1 MIPFLRNGVFLLPV
15 PPQPEGEGSALR
27 RQIEWLWKNMDAPYR
42 RRHVIALCI
51 CAFTCLLLLVNPA
64 LSRRLIDDVIMAG
77 NPDPLLPILAVML
90 AVKLGREGLRYMM
103 VIFLEKDSQNVV
115 FNLRRRLFTKMQYN
129 DMCFFDSHRTGDLMT
144 RMSADLDWCRHFLS
158 YIDYRI
164 IDAVCTFVFATVYL
178 TIVNWKLTL
187 LLIVITPVLLL
198 ITKFFSKH
206 VRPRFV
212 FMREKLSEMNTAA
225 QENIAGNRV
234 VKAFAREE
242 YEKERFEQKN
252 RAFMNSHLRI
262 NKLWLTFFPVIEL
275 LVNAI
280 QLVTVFVGGLFIIQG
295 ELTPGELAIFTGL
308 SWAVSNPMRE
318 MGNLINGLQR
328 FSTSAAKVTDLYYAT
343 PSITDETDATAH
355 EQVRGGIEFD
365 HVSFCFDQKP
375 VLTDVTFSVQPG
387 QTVAV
392 MGPTGSGKTTL
403 IHLLARFYDVTEGE
417 IRVDGCNVK
426 QWRLRELRGGI
437 GTATQDVFLFSDT
450 VEGNIAFGNQ
460 ELTLD
465 EVKDFARRA
474 DAAEFAEKLPE
485 GYDTII
491 GERGVGLSGGQRQRI
506 ALARALAVRPGILVM
521 DDTTSAVD
529 SETEQYIQ
537 DQLRHLPF
545 ECTKFIIAQRIS
557 SMRDADLILVLEDGR
572 ITEQGTHRELLE
584 KRGYYW
590 QTYCLQYGISIQGV
604 EAAATTD
611 DRDPVRTEAAEV

>member
-1 MIPFLRNGVFLLPV
+1 MRKQFR
-15 PPQPEGEGSALR
+15 
-27 RQIEWLWKNMDAPYR
+27 WLWENMDPPCR
-42 RRHVIALCI
+42 RRHVAGLCI

-64 LSRRLIDDVIMAG
+64 LSRRLIDDVIMAQ
-77 NPDPLLPILAVML
+77 NPDPLLGILGVML
-90 AVKLGREGLRYMM
+90 AVKLGREGLRYLM
-103 VIFLEKDSQNVV
+103 VMIMEVDSQNLV
-115 FNLRRRLFTKMQYN
+115 FNLRRRLFGKMQYN
-129 DMCFFDSHRTGDLMT
+129 DMRFFDSHRTGDLMT

-187 LLIVITPVLLL
+187 LLIAITPVLLF
-198 ITKFFSKH
+198 ITKFFSRH

-242 YEKERFEQKN
+242 YEKERFEEKN
-252 RAFMNSHLRI
+252 TAFMNSHLRI
-262 NKLWLTFFPVIEL
+262 NKLWLTFFPMIEL

-280 QLVTVFVGGLFIIQG
+280 QLVTVFVGGLFIIRG
-295 ELTPGELAIFTGL
+295 ELTPGELAVFTGL

-318 MGNLINGLQR
+318 LGNLINDLQR
-328 FSTSAAKVTDLYYAT
+328 FSTSAAKVMELYYSR
-343 PSITDETDATAH
+343 PEITDAPDAEEH
-355 EQVRGGIEFD
+355 ERIRGQIEFD
-365 HVSFCFDQKP
+365 HVSFRIDSKP
-375 VLTDVTFSVQPG
+375 ILEDVSFRVEPG

-403 IHLLARFYDVTEGE
+403 IHLLARFYDATDGE
-417 IRVDGCNVK
+417 VRVDGCDVRRWK
-426 QWRLRELRGGI
+426 LSQLRGGI

-450 VEGNIAFGNQ
+450 VEGNIAFGSQ
-460 ELTLD
+460 DLTLD

-506 ALARALAVRPGILVM
+506 ALARAMAVRPGILVM

-537 DQLRHLPF
+537 DQLRHLPYD
-545 ECTKFIIAQRIS
+545 CTKFIIAQRIS
-557 SMRDADLILVLEDGR
+557 SMRDADLILVLQDGR

-584 KRGYYW
+584 KKGYYW
-590 QTYCLQYGISIQGV
+590 QTWCLQYGMPMDEKAV
-604 EAAATTD
+604 M
-611 DRDPVRTEAAEV
+611 

>member
-1 MIPFLRNGVFLLPV
+1 MLKQISWLLNHMEKPF
-15 PPQPEGEGSALR
+15 
-27 RQIEWLWKNMDAPYR
+27 R
-42 RRHVIALCI
+42 RRHIIALCV
-51 CAFTCLLLLVNPA
+51 CAFSCVLLLVNPA
-64 LSRRLIDDVIMAG
+64 LSQRLIDDVIMPG

-90 AVKLGREGLRYMM
+90 IVKLGREGMRYLM
-103 VIFLEKDSQNVV
+103 VIALEQGSQNVIY
-115 FNLRRRLFTKMQYN
+115 NLRRSLFTKMQYS
-129 DMCFFDSHRTGDLMT
+129 DMRFFDKHRTGDLMT

-187 LLIVITPVLLL
+187 LLIVITPVLLV
-198 ITKFFSKH
+198 ISKFFSKH

-212 FMREKLSEMNTAA
+212 FMREKLADMNTAA

-234 VKAFAREE
+234 VKAFARED
-242 YEKERFEQKN
+242 YEKARFEEKN
-252 RAFMNSHLRI
+252 TAFMNSHLRI
-262 NKLWLTFFPVIEL
+262 NKLWLTFFPMIEL

-295 ELTPGELAIFTGL
+295 ELTPGQLAIFTGL

-318 MGNLINGLQR
+318 LGNLINDLQR
-328 FSTSAAKVTDLYYAT
+328 FSTSAAKVMEIYYSQPAV
-343 PSITDETDATAH
+343 TDAPDAVSH
-355 EQVRGGIEFD
+355 ERVRGKIEFD
-365 HVSFCFDQKP
+365 HVSFRYDQNA

-417 IRVDGCNVK
+417 IRVDDCNVK
-426 QWRLRELRGGI
+426 QWRLQDLRGGI

-450 VEGNIAFGNQ
+450 AEGNIAFGNQ
-460 ELTLD
+460 DLTLD
-465 EVKDFARRA
+465 DVKDFARRA

-537 DQLRHLPF
+537 EQLRCLPF
-545 ECTKFIIAQRIS
+545 ECTKFVIAQRIS
-557 SMRDADLILVLEDGR
+557 SMRDADLILVLKNGR

-590 QTYCLQYGISIQGV
+590 QTYCLQYGIAMQ
-604 EAAATTD
+604 
-611 DRDPVRTEAAEV
+611 AEVQDGSK

>member
-1 MIPFLRNGVFLLPV
+1 MGK
-15 PPQPEGEGSALR
+15 
-27 RQIEWLWKNMDAPYR
+27 QIRWLWENMDKPYQK
-42 RRHVIALCI
+42 RHIIALCVCVI
-51 CAFTCLLLLVNPA
+51 TCALLLVNPA
-64 LSRRLIDDVIMAG
+64 LSRRLIDEVIVAQ
-77 NPDPLLPILAVML
+77 NPDPLMDILMLML
-90 AVKLGREGLRYMM
+90 AVKLGREGMRYLM
-103 VIFLEKDSQNVV
+103 VIFLEKASQNVI
-115 FNLRRRLFTKMQYN
+115 FNLRRRLFEKMQYI

-164 IDAVCTFVFATVYL
+164 IDAACTFLFATVYL
-178 TIVNWKLTL
+178 SIVNWKLTL

-252 RAFMNSHLRI
+252 RAFMDSHLRI
-262 NKLWLTFFPVIEL
+262 NKLWLTFFPMVEL

-280 QLVTVFVGGLFIIQG
+280 QLVTVFVGGLFIIRG

-318 MGNLINGLQR
+318 LGNLINDLQR
-328 FSTSAAKVTDLYYAT
+328 FSTSAAKVMELHYGK
-343 PSITDETDATAH
+343 PEIVDAPDAMAH
-355 EQVRGGIEFD
+355 ERMQGQIEFD
-365 HVSFCFDQKP
+365 HVSFGIDSKP
-375 VLTDVTFSVQPG
+375 ILSDVTFSVLPG

-403 IHLLARFYDVTEGE
+403 IQLLARFYDVTEGQ
-417 IRVDGCNVK
+417 IRVDGCDVK
-426 QWRLRELRGGI
+426 QWKLKELRGDI

-460 ELTLD
+460 ALTLD

-474 DAAEFAEKLPE
+474 DASEFAEKLPE

-506 ALARALAVRPGILVM
+506 ALARALAVRPSILVM

-529 SETEQYIQ
+529 SETELYIQ
-537 DQLRHLPF
+537 NQLRSLPF
-545 ECTKFIIAQRIS
+545 PCTKFIIAQRIS
-557 SMRDADLILVLEDGR
+557 SMRDADLILVLQDGK

-590 QTYCLQYGISIQGV
+590 QTYCLQYGIPME
-604 EAAATTD
+604 EA
-611 DRDPVRTEAAEV
+611 V

>member
-1 MIPFLRNGVFLLPV
+1 MLK
-15 PPQPEGEGSALR
+15 
-27 RQIEWLWKNMDAPYR
+27 QIRWLMMNMDKKYR
-42 RRHVIALCI
+42 LRHI
-51 CAFTCLLLLVNPA
+51 CALSICVLTCLLLLVNPA
-64 LSRRLIDDVIMAG
+64 LTSRLIDEVIVAQ
-77 NPDPLLPILAVML
+77 NPDPLLSILAVML
-90 AVKLGREGLRYMM
+90 AVKLGREGLRYLM
-103 VIFLEKDSQNVV
+103 VIFLETDSQNVI
-115 FNLRRRLFTKMQYN
+115 FNLRSRLFTKLQYN
-129 DMCFFDSHRTGDLMT
+129 DLSFFDRHRTGDLMT

-164 IDAVCTFVFATVYL
+164 IDAVCTFLFATVYL
-178 TIVNWKLTL
+178 AIVNWKLTL

-242 YEKERFEQKN
+242 YEKERFEEKN
-252 RAFMNSHLRI
+252 QAFMDSHLRI
-262 NKLWLTFFPVIEL
+262 NKLWLTFFPMIEL

-280 QLVTVFVGGLFIIQG
+280 QLVTVFVGGLFIIRG
-295 ELTPGELAIFTGL
+295 ELTPGQLAVFTGL

-318 MGNLINGLQR
+318 LGNLINDLQR
-328 FSTSAAKVTDLYYAT
+328 FSTSAAKVMELDLGR
-343 PSITDETDATAH
+343 PEIVDAPDALDH
-355 EQVRGGIEFD
+355 GRMEGSIEFD
-365 HVSFCFDQKP
+365 HVSFKMDSQP
-375 VLTDVTFSVQPG
+375 ILTDVSFSVQPG

-403 IHLLARFYDVTEGE
+403 IHLLARFYDVTDGAV
-417 IRVDGCNVK
+417 RVDGCDVR
-426 QWRLRELRGGI
+426 QWKLQQLRGGI

-460 ELTLD
+460 ELTVE
-465 EVKDFARRA
+465 EVRDFARRA
-474 DAAEFAEKLPE
+474 DAAEFIERLPE

-506 ALARALAVRPGILVM
+506 ALARALAVRPSILIM

-537 DQLRHLPF
+537 RQLRSLPF
-545 ECTKFIIAQRIS
+545 DCTKFIIAQRIS
-557 SMRDADLILVLEDGR
+557 SMRDADLILVLQDGK
-572 ITEQGTHRELLE
+572 ISESGTHEELLK

-590 QTYCLQYGISIQGV
+590 QTYCLQYGISME
-604 EAAATTD
+604 EA
-611 DRDPVRTEAAEV
+611 V

>member
-1 MIPFLRNGVFLLPV
+1 
-15 PPQPEGEGSALR
+15 
-27 RQIEWLWKNMDAPYR
+27 MDKPYR
-42 RRHVIALCI
+42 RRHIAALCI
-51 CAFTCLLLLVNPA
+51 SAFTCLLLLVNPA
-64 LSRRLIDDVIMAG
+64 LTQRLIDEVIVAG
-77 NPDPLLPILAVML
+77 NPDPLLSILGIML
-90 AVKLGREGLRYMM
+90 VVKLGREGLRYLM
-103 VIFLEKDSQNVV
+103 VIFLETDSQNVV
-115 FNLRRRLFTKMQYN
+115 YNLRRSLFAKMQYN
-129 DMCFFDSHRTGDLMT
+129 DMRFFDEHRTGDLMT

-164 IDAVCTFVFATVYL
+164 IDAVCTFLFATLYL

-187 LLIVITPVLLL
+187 LLIVITPILLL

-206 VRPRFV
+206 VRPRFM

-242 YEKERFEQKN
+242 FEKERFEQKN
-252 RAFMNSHLRI
+252 RAFMDSNLSI
-262 NKLWLTFFPVIEL
+262 NKLWLTFFPIIEL

-280 QLVTVFVGGLFIIQG
+280 QLVTVFVGGLFIING
-295 ELTPGELAIFTGL
+295 ELTPGQLAVFTGL

-318 MGNLINGLQR
+318 LGNLINDLQR
-328 FSTSAAKVTDLYYAT
+328 FSTSAAKVMELHYGRPEITDLPEAK
-343 PSITDETDATAH
+343 EH
-355 EQVRGGIEFD
+355 GRMQGQIEFD
-365 HVSFCFDQKP
+365 HVSFRVDNKQI
-375 VLTDVTFSVQPG
+375 LRDVTFSVQPG

-403 IHLLARFYDVTEGE
+403 IHLLARFYDVTEGAV
-417 IRVDGCNVK
+417 RVDGCDVREWKLK
-426 QWRLRELRGGI
+426 QLRGGI

-465 EVKDFARRA
+465 EVKDYARRA
-474 DAAEFAEKLPE
+474 DAAEFVEKLPE

-506 ALARALAVRPGILVM
+506 ALARALAVKPSILIM

-537 DQLRHLPF
+537 QLLRNLPF
-545 ECTKFIIAQRIS
+545 ACTKFIIAQRIS
-557 SMRDADLILVLEDGR
+557 SMREADLILVLQNGK
-572 ITEQGTHRELLE
+572 ITESGTHQELLQ
-584 KRGYYW
+584 KKGYYW
-590 QTYCLQYGISIQGV
+590 QTYCLQYGIPQK
-604 EAAATTD
+604 EA
-611 DRDPVRTEAAEV
+611 V

>member
-1 MIPFLRNGVFLLPV
+1 MHKQF
-15 PPQPEGEGSALR
+15 
-27 RQIEWLWKNMDAPYR
+27 EWLWKNMDAPFR
-42 RRHVIALCI
+42 RRHVIALCV

-77 NPDPLLPILAVML
+77 NPEPLLSILAVML
-90 AVKLGREGLRYMM
+90 VVKLGREGLRYMM

-115 FNLRRRLFTKMQYN
+115 FNLRRRLFTKMQYS
-129 DMCFFDSHRTGDLMT
+129 DMPFFDAHRTGDLMT
-144 RMSADLDWCRHFLS
+144 RMSADLDWCRHFLA

-164 IDAVCTFVFATVYL
+164 IDAVCTFVFATIYL
-178 TIVNWKLTL
+178 VTVNWKLTL
-187 LLIVITPVLLL
+187 LLIVITPILLVISRFL
-198 ITKFFSKH
+198 SRHI
-206 VRPRFV
+206 RPRFM
-212 FMREKLSEMNTAA
+212 FMRERLADMNTAA

-242 YEKERFEQKN
+242 YEKERFEKKN
-252 RAFMNSHLRI
+252 KAFMDSHLRI
-262 NKLWLTFFPVIEL
+262 NKLWLSFFPVIEL

-318 MGNLINGLQR
+318 LGNLINDLQR
-328 FSTSAAKVTDLYYAT
+328 FSTSAAKVMELYYANS
-343 PSITDETDATAH
+343 SIADAPDAVTH
-355 EQVRGGIEFD
+355 ERIQGKIEFD
-365 HVSFCFDQKP
+365 HVSFAYGNKP
-375 VLTDVTFSVQPG
+375 VLTDVSFSVEPG
-387 QTVAV
+387 KTVAV

-403 IHLLARFYDVTEGE
+403 ISLLARFYDVTEGAV
-417 IRVDGCNVK
+417 RVDGCDVK
-426 QWRLRELRGGI
+426 QWKLDELRGGI
-437 GTATQDVFLFSDT
+437 GTATQDVFLFSET

-474 DAAEFAEKLPE
+474 DAAEFADKLPE

-506 ALARALAVRPGILVM
+506 ALARAMAVRPGILIM

-557 SMRDADLILVLEDGR
+557 SMRDADLILVLQDGK
-572 ITEQGTHRELLE
+572 ITEQGTHKELLE
-584 KRGYYW
+584 RRGYYW
-590 QTYCLQYGISIQGV
+590 QTYCLQYGL
-604 EAAATTD
+604 EMK
-611 DRDPVRTEAAEV
+611 EVG

>member
-1 MIPFLRNGVFLLPV
+1 MLK
-15 PPQPEGEGSALR
+15 
-27 RQIEWLWKNMDAPYR
+27 QIRWLMMNMDKKYR
-42 RRHVIALCI
+42 LRHI
-51 CAFTCLLLLVNPA
+51 CALSICVLTCLLLLVNPA
-64 LSRRLIDDVIMAG
+64 LTSRLIDEVIVAQ
-77 NPDPLLPILAVML
+77 NPDPLLSILAVML
-90 AVKLGREGLRYMM
+90 AVKLGREGLRYLM
-103 VIFLEKDSQNVV
+103 VIFLETDSQNVI
-115 FNLRRRLFTKMQYN
+115 FNLRSRLFTKLQYN
-129 DMCFFDSHRTGDLMT
+129 DLSFFDRHRTGDLMT

-164 IDAVCTFVFATVYL
+164 IDAVCTFLFATVYL
-178 TIVNWKLTL
+178 AIVNWKLTL

-242 YEKERFEQKN
+242 YEKERFEEKN
-252 RAFMNSHLRI
+252 QAFMDSHLRI
-262 NKLWLTFFPVIEL
+262 NKLWLTFFPMIEL

-280 QLVTVFVGGLFIIQG
+280 QLVTVFVGGLFIIRG
-295 ELTPGELAIFTGL
+295 ELTPGQLAIFTGL

-318 MGNLINGLQR
+318 LGNLINDLSR
-328 FSTSAAKVTDLYYAT
+328 FSTSAAKVMELQYAQ
-343 PSITDETDATAH
+343 SEINDAEDAEDH
-355 EQVRGGIEFD
+355 DRVRGQIEFD
-365 HVSFCFDQKP
+365 HVSFAIDGKP
-375 VLTDVTFSVQPG
+375 ILKDVTFRAEAG

-403 IHLLARFYDVTEGE
+403 ISLLARFYDVTGGQV
-417 IRVDGCNVK
+417 RVDGCDVK
-426 QWRLRELRGGI
+426 QWKLHQLRAGI

-450 VEGNIAFGNQ
+450 VEGNIAFGAQ
-460 ELTLD
+460 DLTLD
-465 EVKDFARRA
+465 EVKDYARRA
-474 DAAEFAEKLPE
+474 DAAEFVDKLPE

-506 ALARALAVRPGILVM
+506 ALARAMAVKPGILVL

-537 DQLRHLPF
+537 QQLRELPF

-557 SMRDADLILVLEDGR
+557 SMRDADLILVVEDGR
-572 ITEQGTHRELLE
+572 VTEQGTHRELLE

-590 QTYCLQYGISIQGV
+590 QTYCLQYGIPMDGSAAGETGE
-604 EAAATTD
+604 EALQHGQ
-611 DRDPVRTEAAEV
+611 E

>member
-1 MIPFLRNGVFLLPV
+1 MRKQF
-15 PPQPEGEGSALR
+15 
-27 RQIEWLWKNMDAPYR
+27 EWLWMNMDAPYR
-42 RRHVIALCI
+42 RRHVIALCV

-77 NPDPLLPILAVML
+77 NPDPLLSILAVML

-103 VIFLEKDSQNVV
+103 VIFLETDSQNVV
-115 FNLRRRLFTKMQYN
+115 FNLRRTLFTKMQYS
-129 DMCFFDSHRTGDLMT
+129 DMPFFDAHRTGDLMT

-164 IDAVCTFVFATVYL
+164 IDAVCTFLFATVYL
-178 TIVNWKLTL
+178 VTVNWKLTL
-187 LLIVITPVLLL
+187 LLIVITPILLV
-198 ITKFFSKH
+198 ITKVLSRH
-206 VRPRFV
+206 IRPRFV
-212 FMREKLSEMNTAA
+212 FMRERLAEMNTAA

-242 YEKERFEQKN
+242 YEKDRFEKKN
-252 RAFMNSHLRI
+252 RAFMDSHLRI
-262 NKLWLTFFPVIEL
+262 NKLWLSFFPVIEL

-280 QLVTVFVGGLFIIQG
+280 QLVTVFVGGLFIIRG

-318 MGNLINGLQR
+318 LGNLINDLQR
-328 FSTSAAKVTDLYYAT
+328 FSTSAAKVMELYYT
-343 PSITDETDATAH
+343 VPSIVDAPDAVTH
-355 EQVRGGIEFD
+355 ERVQGKIEFD
-365 HVSFCFDQKP
+365 HVSFSFDSKP
-375 VLTDVTFSVQPG
+375 VLNDVSFSVEPG

-403 IHLLARFYDVTEGE
+403 ISLLARFYDVTEGSV
-417 IRVDGCNVK
+417 RVDSCDVK
-426 QWRLRELRGGI
+426 QWKLDELRSGI

-460 ELTLD
+460 DLTLD

-474 DAAEFAEKLPE
+474 DAAEFADKLPD

-506 ALARALAVRPGILVM
+506 ALARALAVRPGILIM

-545 ECTKFIIAQRIS
+545 DCTKFIIAQRIS
-557 SMRDADLILVLEDGR
+557 SMRDADLILVLQDGR
-572 ITEQGTHRELLE
+572 ITEQGTHKELLE
-584 KRGYYW
+584 MRGYYW
-590 QTYCLQYGISIQGV
+590 QTYCLQYGLSLK
-604 EAAATTD
+604 
-611 DRDPVRTEAAEV
+611 EVG

>member
-1 MIPFLRNGVFLLPV
+1 MLRN
-15 PPQPEGEGSALR
+15 
-27 RQIEWLWKNMDAPYR
+27 QIKWLWENMDAPFR
-42 RRHVIALCI
+42 RRHVIALCLSV
-51 CAFTCLLLLVNPA
+51 FTCMLLLVNPA
-64 LSRRLIDDVIMAG
+64 LSQRLIDDVIVAQ
-77 NPDPLLPILAVML
+77 NPDPLLAILAVML
-90 AVKLGREGLRYMM
+90 VVKLGREGLRYLM
-103 VIFLEKDSQNVV
+103 VVFLEKGSQNVI
-115 FNLRRRLFTKMQYN
+115 FNLRRRLFEKLQYN
-129 DMCFFDSHRTGDLMT
+129 DMRFFDDHRTGDLMT
-144 RMSADLDWCRHFLS
+144 RMSADLDWCRHFLA

-164 IDAVCTFVFATVYL
+164 IDAACTFLFATVYL
-178 TIVNWKLTL
+178 FFVNWKLTL
-187 LLIVITPVLLL
+187 LLIVITPILLL

-242 YEKERFEQKN
+242 YEKQRFEEKS

-262 NKLWLTFFPVIEL
+262 NKLWLTFFPMIEL

-280 QLVTVFVGGLFIIQG
+280 QLVTVFVGGLFIIYG
-295 ELTPGELAIFTGL
+295 ELTPGQLAIFTGL

-318 MGNLINGLQR
+318 LGNLINDLQR
-328 FSTSAAKVTDLYYAT
+328 FSTSAAKVMELHYGK
-343 PSITDETDATAH
+343 PEIVDAPDAVEH
-355 EQVRGGIEFD
+355 GRMEGKIEFRN
-365 HVSFCFDQKP
+365 VSFKIDTKEI
-375 VLTDVTFSVQPG
+375 LSDVSFAVQPG

-392 MGPTGSGKTTL
+392 MGPTGGGKTTL
-403 IHLLARFYDVTEGE
+403 IHLLSRFYDVTEGE
-417 IRVDGCNVK
+417 VLVDDCDVK
-426 QWRLRELRGGI
+426 QWKLQQLRGGI

-474 DAAEFAEKLPE
+474 DAAEFVEHLPE

-506 ALARALAVRPGILVM
+506 ALARALAVKPSILVM

-529 SETEQYIQ
+529 SETELYIQ
-537 DQLRHLPF
+537 DQLRNLPF
-545 ECTKFIIAQRIS
+545 ACTKFIIAQRIS
-557 SMRDADLILVLEDGR
+557 SMRDADLILVMQNGR

-590 QTYCLQYGISIQGV
+590 QTYCLQYGIPME
-604 EAAATTD
+604 EA
-611 DRDPVRTEAAEV
+611 V

>member
-1 MIPFLRNGVFLLPV
+1 
-15 PPQPEGEGSALR
+15 
-27 RQIEWLWKNMDAPYR
+27 MDAPFQ
-42 RRHVIALCI
+42 RRHVIALCV

-77 NPDPLLPILAVML
+77 NPDPLLSILAVML

-115 FNLRRRLFTKMQYN
+115 FNLRRRLFTKMQYS
-129 DMCFFDSHRTGDLMT
+129 DMPFFDAHRTGDLMT
-144 RMSADLDWCRHFLS
+144 RMSADLDWCRHFLA

-164 IDAVCTFVFATVYL
+164 IDAVCTFAFATVYL
-178 TIVNWKLTL
+178 VTVNWKLTL
-187 LLIVITPVLLL
+187 LLIVITPVLLVISRFL
-198 ITKFFSKH
+198 SRHI
-206 VRPRFV
+206 RPRFM
-212 FMREKLSEMNTAA
+212 FMRERLADMNTAA

-242 YEKERFEQKN
+242 YEKERFEKKN
-252 RAFMNSHLRI
+252 KAFMDSHLRI
-262 NKLWLTFFPVIEL
+262 NKLWLSFFPVIEL

-318 MGNLINGLQR
+318 LGNLINDLQR
-328 FSTSAAKVTDLYYAT
+328 FSTSAAKVMELYYSTSSVQDT
-343 PSITDETDATAH
+343 PDAVPH
-355 EQVRGGIEFD
+355 EKVLGGIEFD
-365 HVSFCFDQKP
+365 HVSFSYDSKP
-375 VLTDVTFSVQPG
+375 VLTDVTFSVEPG

-403 IHLLARFYDVTEGE
+403 ISLLARFYDVTEGMV
-417 IRVDGCNVK
+417 RVDGCDVK
-426 QWRLRELRGGI
+426 QWKLDELRGGI

-450 VEGNIAFGNQ
+450 VEGNIAFGDQ
-460 ELTLD
+460 DLTLD

-506 ALARALAVRPGILVM
+506 ALARALTMPKKTAAYQAPAADARAEEYAKKLSRMVAF
-521 DDTTSAVD
+521 DTVSVPETMIFLLYSSRFSAQF
-529 SETEQYIQ
+529 SFSRT
-537 DQLRHLPF
+537 F
-545 ECTKFIIAQRIS
+545 
-557 SMRDADLILVLEDGR
+557 LVLMKK
-572 ITEQGTHRELLE
+572 L
-584 KRGYYW
+584 
-590 QTYCLQYGISIQGV
+590 
-604 EAAATTD
+604 A
-611 DRDPVRTEAAEV
+611 

>member
-1 MIPFLRNGVFLLPV
+1 MRKQF
-15 PPQPEGEGSALR
+15 
-27 RQIEWLWKNMDAPYR
+27 EWLWKNMDAPFR
-42 RRHVIALCI
+42 RRHVIALCV

-77 NPDPLLPILAVML
+77 NPEPLLSILAVML

-103 VIFLEKDSQNVV
+103 IIFLEKDSQNVV
-115 FNLRRRLFTKMQYN
+115 FNLRRRLFTKMQYS
-129 DMCFFDSHRTGDLMT
+129 DMPFFDAHRTGDLMT
-144 RMSADLDWCRHFLS
+144 RMSADLDWCRHFLA

-178 TIVNWKLTL
+178 VTVNWKLTL
-187 LLIVITPVLLL
+187 LLIVITPVLLVISRFL
-198 ITKFFSKH
+198 SRHI
-206 VRPRFV
+206 RPRFM
-212 FMREKLSEMNTAA
+212 FMRERLADMNTAA

-242 YEKERFEQKN
+242 YEKERFEKKN
-252 RAFMNSHLRI
+252 KAFMDSHLRI
-262 NKLWLTFFPVIEL
+262 NKLWLSFFPVIEL

-318 MGNLINGLQR
+318 LGNLINDLQR
-328 FSTSAAKVTDLYYAT
+328 FSTSAAKVMELYYANS
-343 PSITDETDATAH
+343 SIADAPDAVTH
-355 EQVRGGIEFD
+355 ERIQGKIEFD
-365 HVSFCFDQKP
+365 HVSFAYDSKP
-375 VLTDVTFSVQPG
+375 VLTDVSFSVEPG
-387 QTVAV
+387 KTVAV

-403 IHLLARFYDVTEGE
+403 ISLLARFYDVTEGAV
-417 IRVDGCNVK
+417 RVDGCDVK
-426 QWRLRELRGGI
+426 QWKLDELRGGI

-474 DAAEFAEKLPE
+474 DAAEFTDKLPE

-506 ALARALAVRPGILVM
+506 ALARALAVRPGILIM

-557 SMRDADLILVLEDGR
+557 SMRDADLILVLQDGK
-572 ITEQGTHRELLE
+572 ITEQGTHKELLE

-590 QTYCLQYGISIQGV
+590 QTYCLQYGL
-604 EAAATTD
+604 EMK
-611 DRDPVRTEAAEV
+611 EVG

>member
-1 MIPFLRNGVFLLPV
+1 MLK
-15 PPQPEGEGSALR
+15 
-27 RQIEWLWKNMDAPYR
+27 QIRWLMMNMDKKYR
-42 RRHVIALCI
+42 LRHI
-51 CAFTCLLLLVNPA
+51 CALSICVLTCLLLLVNPA
-64 LSRRLIDDVIMAG
+64 LTSRLIDEVIVAQ
-77 NPDPLLPILAVML
+77 NPDPLLSILAVML
-90 AVKLGREGLRYMM
+90 AVKLGREGLRYLM
-103 VIFLEKDSQNVV
+103 VIFLETDSQNVI
-115 FNLRRRLFTKMQYN
+115 FNLRSRLFTKLQYN
-129 DMCFFDSHRTGDLMT
+129 DLSFFDRHRTGDLMT

-164 IDAVCTFVFATVYL
+164 IDAVCTFLFATVYL
-178 TIVNWKLTL
+178 AIVNWKLTL

-242 YEKERFEQKN
+242 YEKERFEEKN
-252 RAFMNSHLRI
+252 QAFMDSHLRI
-262 NKLWLTFFPVIEL
+262 NKLWLTFFPMIEL

-280 QLVTVFVGGLFIIQG
+280 QLVTVFVGGLFIIRG
-295 ELTPGELAIFTGL
+295 ELTPGQLAVFTGL

-318 MGNLINGLQR
+318 LGNLINDLQR
-328 FSTSAAKVTDLYYAT
+328 FSTSAAKVMELDLGR
-343 PSITDETDATAH
+343 PEIVDAPDALDH
-355 EQVRGGIEFD
+355 GRMEGGIEFD
-365 HVSFCFDQKP
+365 HVSFKMDSQP
-375 VLTDVTFSVQPG
+375 ILTDVSFSVQPG

-403 IHLLARFYDVTEGE
+403 IHLLARFYDVTDGAV
-417 IRVDGCNVK
+417 RVDGCDVR
-426 QWRLRELRGGI
+426 QWKLQQLRGGI

-460 ELTLD
+460 ELTVE
-465 EVKDFARRA
+465 EVRDFARRA
-474 DAAEFAEKLPE
+474 DAAEFIERLPE

-506 ALARALAVRPGILVM
+506 ALARALAVRPSILIM

-537 DQLRHLPF
+537 HQLRSLPF
-545 ECTKFIIAQRIS
+545 DCTKFIIAQRIS
-557 SMRDADLILVLEDGR
+557 SMRDADLILVLQDGK
-572 ITEQGTHRELLE
+572 ISESGTHEELLK

-590 QTYCLQYGISIQGV
+590 QTYCLQYGISME
-604 EAAATTD
+604 EA
-611 DRDPVRTEAAEV
+611 V

>member
-1 MIPFLRNGVFLLPV
+1 
-15 PPQPEGEGSALR
+15 
-27 RQIEWLWKNMDAPYR
+27 MDAPFR
-42 RRHVIALCI
+42 RRHVIALCV

-77 NPDPLLPILAVML
+77 NPDPLLSILAVML

-115 FNLRRRLFTKMQYN
+115 FNLRRRLFTKMQYS
-129 DMCFFDSHRTGDLMT
+129 DMPFFDAHRTGDLMT
-144 RMSADLDWCRHFLS
+144 RMSADLDWCRHFLA

-164 IDAVCTFVFATVYL
+164 IDAVCTFAFATVYL
-178 TIVNWKLTL
+178 VTVNWKLTL
-187 LLIVITPVLLL
+187 LLIVITPVLLVISRFL
-198 ITKFFSKH
+198 SRHI
-206 VRPRFV
+206 RPRFM
-212 FMREKLSEMNTAA
+212 FMRERLADMNTAA

-242 YEKERFEQKN
+242 YEKERFEKKN
-252 RAFMNSHLRI
+252 KAFMDSHLRI
-262 NKLWLTFFPVIEL
+262 NKLWLSFFPVIEL

-318 MGNLINGLQR
+318 LGNLINDLQR
-328 FSTSAAKVTDLYYAT
+328 FSTSAAKVMELYYSTSSVQDT
-343 PSITDETDATAH
+343 PDAVPH
-355 EQVRGGIEFD
+355 EKVLGGIEFD
-365 HVSFCFDQKP
+365 HVSFSYDSKP
-375 VLTDVTFSVQPG
+375 VLTDVTFSVEPG

-403 IHLLARFYDVTEGE
+403 ISLLARFYDVTEGMV
-417 IRVDGCNVK
+417 RVDGCDVK
-426 QWRLRELRGGI
+426 QWKLDELRGGI

-450 VEGNIAFGNQ
+450 VEGNIAFGDQ
-460 ELTLD
+460 DLTLD

-506 ALARALAVRPGILVM
+506 ALARALAVRPGILIM

-557 SMRDADLILVLEDGR
+557 SMRDADLILVLQNGR
-572 ITEQGTHRELLE
+572 VTEQGTHRELLE

-590 QTYCLQYGISIQGV
+590 QTYCLQYGLDMK
-604 EAAATTD
+604 EA
-611 DRDPVRTEAAEV
+611 V

>member
-1 MIPFLRNGVFLLPV
+1 MRKQF
-15 PPQPEGEGSALR
+15 
-27 RQIEWLWKNMDAPYR
+27 EWLWKNMDAPFR
-42 RRHVIALCI
+42 RRHVIALCV

-77 NPDPLLPILAVML
+77 NPEPLLSILAVML

-103 VIFLEKDSQNVV
+103 VIFLEKASQNVV
-115 FNLRRRLFTKMQYN
+115 FNLRRRLFTKMQYS
-129 DMCFFDSHRTGDLMT
+129 DMPFFDAHHTGDLMT
-144 RMSADLDWCRHFLS
+144 RMSADLDWCRHFLA

-164 IDAVCTFVFATVYL
+164 IDAVCTFVFATIYL
-178 TIVNWKLTL
+178 VTVNWKLTL
-187 LLIVITPVLLL
+187 LLIVITPILLVISRFL
-198 ITKFFSKH
+198 SRHI
-206 VRPRFV
+206 RPRFM
-212 FMREKLSEMNTAA
+212 FMRERLADMNTAA

-242 YEKERFEQKN
+242 YEKERFEKKN
-252 RAFMNSHLRI
+252 RAFMDSHLRI
-262 NKLWLTFFPVIEL
+262 NKLWLSFFPVIEL

-280 QLVTVFVGGLFIIQG
+280 QLVTVFAGGLFIIRG

-318 MGNLINGLQR
+318 LGNLINDLQR
-328 FSTSAAKVTDLYYAT
+328 FSTSAAKVMELYYAT
-343 PSITDETDATAH
+343 SSIADAPDAVTH
-355 EQVRGGIEFD
+355 ERMQGKIEFD
-365 HVSFCFDQKP
+365 HVSFAYNNKP
-375 VLTDVTFSVQPG
+375 VLTDVTFSVEPG

-403 IHLLARFYDVTEGE
+403 ISLLARFYDVTEGE
-417 IRVDGCNVK
+417 VRVDGCDVK
-426 QWRLRELRGGI
+426 RWKLDELRGGI

-450 VEGNIAFGNQ
+450 VEGNIAFGDQ
-460 ELTLD
+460 DLTLED
-465 EVKDFARRA
+465 VKDFARRA
-474 DAAEFAEKLPE
+474 DAAEFADKLPE

-506 ALARALAVRPGILVM
+506 ALARALAVRPGILIM

-557 SMRDADLILVLEDGR
+557 SMRDADLILVLQDGK
-572 ITEQGTHRELLE
+572 ITEQGTHKELLDQ
-584 KRGYYW
+584 RGYYW
-590 QTYCLQYGISIQGV
+590 QTYCLQYGL
-604 EAAATTD
+604 EMK
-611 DRDPVRTEAAEV
+611 EVG